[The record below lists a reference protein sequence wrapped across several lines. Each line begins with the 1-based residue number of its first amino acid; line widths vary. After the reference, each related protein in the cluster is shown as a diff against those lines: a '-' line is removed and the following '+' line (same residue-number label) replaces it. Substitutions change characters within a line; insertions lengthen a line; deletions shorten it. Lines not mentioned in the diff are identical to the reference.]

1 MEIFRKSP
9 ENISELQPEPQE
21 QSEVEEEATS
31 FMDKELEEIL
41 SKQKARIKVIGSGGA
56 GNNTI
61 NRMSEVGI
69 SGAEMIAIK
78 IIINITAVG
87 TDSSPCQINLL
98 IGSKMG
104 TGQ

>member
-1 MEIFRKSP
+1 MGPSLIFMQPRLEIYMR
-9 ENISELQPEPQE
+9 
-21 QSEVEEEATS
+21 
-31 FMDKELEEIL
+31 L
-41 SKQKARIKVIGSGGA
+41 SS
-56 GNNTI
+56 
-61 NRMSEVGI
+61 
-69 SGAEMIAIK
+69 AEMMAIK